1 MTDEDKTIIQ
11 AELERHEKAALK
23 AFENYQDSG
32 NGRYYTSQVRHE
44 VLADALRTT
53 LTEGQV
59 LDEANAAIRWLRML
73 GGKLGNEFET
83 DDDRLTRLK
92 EIEACIRMATGG
104 G

>member
-1 MTDEDKTIIQ
+1 M
-11 AELERHEKAALK
+11 
-23 AFENYQDSG
+23 
-32 NGRYYTSQVRHE
+32 
-44 VLADALRTT
+44 RTA
-53 LTEGQV
+53 LTEEQV

-104 G
+104 D